1 VDLAGEPLAGA
12 TFEVCRTHGRF
23 GGDINADE
31 CVSST
36 DADVEFRL
44 EGLFLGRYTVKETA
58 APPRYSFDPTDIG
71 TVELTLDAPDI
82 EITKAF
88 VNARLCGLG
97 GASYG
102 DLPANTYNLAV
113 TIPKP

>member
-23 GGDINADE
+23 GGDINPDE

-36 DADVEFRL
+36 DAGVEFRL

-58 APPRYSFDPTDIG
+58 A
-71 TVELTLDAPDI
+71 
-82 EITKAF
+82 
-88 VNARLCGLG
+88 
-97 GASYG
+97 
-102 DLPANTYNLAV
+102 LPATAS
-113 TIPKP
+113 TPPTTEQSS